1 MPRRAMLDRGPGPT
15 YGTRSRFWRLR
26 RSGRMW
32 AWLRIGLLCVLYPA
46 LASALASGTRT
57 YRVRP
62 GDSLIRIARHHGT
75 TVAALCAAN
84 DLERSQ
90 IIRVG
95 QKLVLPASSDRP
107 KRPASASLSK
117 RDSASAQSAAS
128 APKREPEPVR
138 SKAEASR
145 AQAKRARSLPSTA
158 KTPSW
163 APYSKPPAR
172 RGYLDL
178 ESTVG
183 RWSGQAVIGHW
194 EVPEAARLGISR
206 VFASWR
212 TGGEERIH
220 GRLIRLLARVSD
232 QFGGR
237 KIRIVS
243 GYRERSPH
251 QYARNSKHNLGRA
264 VDFSIPGVPNE
275 VLRDYLLHTFENVGV
290 GYYPNS
296 THVHLDIRE
305 KPAYWV
311 DYSRPGQPPRYVPD
325 RAPAVANKARTS
337 RPKASSPP
345 PAEAPDSSSPS
356 QNASAGHDA
365 SPSAPVAS
373 DSTNPKQDQA
383 DAPDAVE
390 PLPERN
396 AVATEPT
403 GAGG

>member
-1 MPRRAMLDRGPGPT
+1 MYDRGPAPT
-15 YGTRSRFWRLR
+15 SGTRLRSRGALR

-32 AWLRIGLLCVLYPA
+32 AWLRIGLLCFLSPA
-46 LASALASGTRT
+46 LASATRT

-62 GDSLIRIARHHGT
+62 GDSLIRIARQHGT

-84 DLERSQ
+84 GLDRNQ
-90 IIRVG
+90 VIRVG
-95 QKLVLPASSDRP
+95 QKLVLPDPPGTSQ
-107 KRPASASLSK
+107 RPAPASLSK
-117 RDSASAQSAAS
+117 RDSAAPPSTSKPLPAPPQNEVEPPTSPAQ
-128 APKREPEPVR
+128 
-138 SKAEASR
+138 
-145 AQAKRARSLPSTA
+145 RARSLPSSG

-163 APYSKPPAR
+163 APYSKPPPR

-194 EVPEAARLGISR
+194 EIPESARVGISR

-212 TGGEERIH
+212 TGEQERIH

-243 GYRERSPH
+243 GYRERTPH
-251 QYARNSKHNLGRA
+251 QHTRNSKHNLGRA

-275 VLRDYLLHTFENVGV
+275 VIRDYLLHTFDNVGV

-296 THVHLDIRE
+296 THVHLDIRD
-305 KPAYWV
+305 KSTYWV

-325 RAPAVANKARTS
+325 RAPVAARKTRTS
-337 RPKASSPP
+337 EPQPATRPLPKAPAAPSSPNTARPDASLP
-345 PAEAPDSSSPS
+345 PTPTFDATNSETDRSAPTDTVEPTPE
-356 QNASAGHDA
+356 QNAVPQEPTDA
-365 SPSAPVAS
+365 S
-373 DSTNPKQDQA
+373 
-383 DAPDAVE
+383 
-390 PLPERN
+390 
-396 AVATEPT
+396 
-403 GAGG
+403 G